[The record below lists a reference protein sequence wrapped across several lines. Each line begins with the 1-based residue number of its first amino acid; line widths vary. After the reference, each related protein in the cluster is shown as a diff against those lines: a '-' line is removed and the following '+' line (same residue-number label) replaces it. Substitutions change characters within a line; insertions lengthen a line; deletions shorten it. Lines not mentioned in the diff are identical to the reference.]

1 MTVSELKIVSK
12 PWRYTRSRRLFQPTM
27 GNAESSESKP
37 SEPALKN
44 YLPLKYGAAFE
55 TLFRDAWMLMLRRWT
70 WQSVPVSA
78 EVINTVAAWVTDYN
92 AWAERFNVDV
102 ETSNRDQVQY
112 DMDHR
117 KRDLRVM
124 ATMVLVIQ
132 TKKQLAD
139 AVESITS
146 GYHDSSYTS
155 RHGWGSPFWWNRV
168 SGWHAILCG
177 PISVLEGLVE
187 RDRPSLQEWFWL
199 GKVEDPSEEAYHAN
213 IKFLWDVL
221 ALRRTLPDG
230 APVVPM
236 SRLVEVIVR

>member
-1 MTVSELKIVSK
+1 
-12 PWRYTRSRRLFQPTM
+12 M

-187 RDRPSLQEWFWL
+187 RL
-199 GKVEDPSEEAYHAN
+199 
-213 IKFLWDVL
+213 
-221 ALRRTLPDG
+221 DG
-230 APVVPM
+230 ARPLTSVARSPNWK
-236 SRLVEVIVR
+236 VRWQAARSIFSWLAPRTGTHSIKACRRRRGGRGYAAECCRIHT